1 MTVEQMKWEDWLQK
15 NKIMIIGFILAAGLG
30 LVAQFIQGS
39 SMNIILSVAIPFA
52 FALGF
57 YALSLKVTA
66 IAKVLPYILLGLN
79 FAISLGVMTLS
90 EANLG
95 SLGIIV
101 LLLVLG
107 SIHGHML
114 IMGVG
119 FALSFIAL
127 YLNNK
132 LFVQPDLVAASGTN
146 LMILHILSGIV
157 LLLFVRQNKR
167 LFVRV
172 AELIATTEEKAKEE
186 EALALH
192 LNGAVEKITRN
203 LEAIRTS
210 TKEAHEAQSEMLSAV
225 SDVSSGSQQQ
235 ADHIVDIT
243 TNIDETDLLMK
254 EVSQGMEE
262 VIQQANEA
270 GEMANEGTLKVTDLE
285 ESFARFTAYFEEVLS
300 KFNLLTEK
308 INETNSFTTAIKE
321 ITDQTN
327 LLSLNASIEAARA
340 GEQGQGFAV
349 VANEI
354 RKLSMMTA
362 ETLEK
367 IEGNLAE
374 VNASNEDMVEQ
385 LTEGATRVSQQSAS
399 VQESTVAFT
408 QLFTMMDA
416 LKDELFSFV
425 EKFKGANE
433 NSRMIQN
440 RTTDFSAV
448 VQQST
453 ATIEELHATLIE
465 LTEEQEKIAHYIHD
479 TYEEAIEL
487 GDVRV

>member
-66 IAKVLPYILLGLN
+66 IAKILPYILLGLN

-210 TKEAHEAQSEMLSAV
+210 TKDAHEAQSEMLSAV

-308 INETNSFTTAIKE
+308 LMKRIVLRRRLKKL
-321 ITDQTN
+321 Q
-327 LLSLNASIEAARA
+327 
-340 GEQGQGFAV
+340 
-349 VANEI
+349 I
-354 RKLSMMTA
+354 RRIYFL
-362 ETLEK
+362 
-367 IEGNLAE
+367 
-374 VNASNEDMVEQ
+374 
-385 LTEGATRVSQQSAS
+385 
-399 VQESTVAFT
+399 
-408 QLFTMMDA
+408 
-416 LKDELFSFV
+416 
-425 EKFKGANE
+425 
-433 NSRMIQN
+433 
-440 RTTDFSAV
+440 
-448 VQQST
+448 
-453 ATIEELHATLIE
+453 
-465 LTEEQEKIAHYIHD
+465 
-479 TYEEAIEL
+479 
-487 GDVRV
+487 

>member
-1 MTVEQMKWEDWLQK
+1 MQWEDWIQK

-39 SMNIILSVAIPFA
+39 SIEIIISVAIPFA
-52 FALGF
+52 SALGF
-57 YALSLKVTA
+57 YYVSTRVKGV
-66 IAKVLPYILLGLN
+66 AKVLPYILLGLN
-79 FAISLGVMTLS
+79 FVISLGVMLLS

-101 LLLVLG
+101 LLLILG
-107 SIHGHML
+107 SIHGHLL

-119 FALSFIAL
+119 FGLSFIAL

-132 LFVQPDLVAASGTN
+132 LFVQPELVVASGTN
-146 LMILHILSGIV
+146 LVILHILSGIV
-157 LLLFVRQNKR
+157 LLLFVRQNKK
-167 LFVRV
+167 LFIRV
-172 AELIATTEEKAKEE
+172 SELVETTERKAKDEQ
-186 EALALH
+186 ALALH
-192 LNGAVEKITRN
+192 LNEAVSKITNN
-203 LEAIRTS
+203 LEQIRES
-210 TKEAHEAQSEMLSAV
+210 TQDAHEAQSEMLSAV

-243 TNIDETDLLMK
+243 TNIDETDYLMK

-262 VIQQANEA
+262 VIHQANEA
-270 GEMANEGTLKVTDLE
+270 GEMANEGTRKVSDLE
-285 ESFARFTAYFEEVLS
+285 ESFARFTAYFEEVLA

-340 GEQGQGFAV
+340 GEHGQGFAV

-385 LTEGATRVSQQSAS
+385 LTEGAERVTKQSES
-399 VQESTVAFT
+399 VHESTVAFT
-408 QLFTMMDA
+408 QLFTMMTA

-425 EKFKGANE
+425 EKFKDANE
-433 NSRMIQN
+433 NSRIIQN

-487 GDVRV
+487 RSVQETD